1 MFKLYLFLFIL
12 CFCNSATVLLAGPF
26 SDFKAGAELSE
37 ELTSSPTV
45 NRNMPTS
52 DSLDQAIKNLDP
64 QNSVMWDELREN
76 LLGIN
81 SRVKFVEDV
90 KVIMQDHVEEP
101 HEVPLIVKI
110 PKRLHAFTKF
120 ILIIENNPIQQ
131 VIELNPYKKIEALG
145 MNVRLE
151 DDSPVRA
158 AVLDQEG
165 VWHVGSKMVFVAS
178 PGGCSSPSCDP
189 TVEICEQGEV
199 GKIAVKQ
206 YGREGKAERIKLKIT
221 HPMETGFVVGVDGE
235 VIPEYYVNKIHVDDN
250 NGPIADIATYA
261 ALSSDPVILLDLPE
275 KGQSIR
281 VHVKDSQ
288 GLEFFSHNTM

>member
-1 MFKLYLFLFIL
+1 M
-12 CFCNSATVLLAGPF
+12 LAGPF

-120 ILIIENNPIQQ
+120 ILIIENNPI
-131 VIELNPYKKIEALG
+131 N
-145 MNVRLE
+145 RL
-151 DDSPVRA
+151 
-158 AVLDQEG
+158 
-165 VWHVGSKMVFVAS
+165 
-178 PGGCSSPSCDP
+178 
-189 TVEICEQGEV
+189 
-199 GKIAVKQ
+199 
-206 YGREGKAERIKLKIT
+206 
-221 HPMETGFVVGVDGE
+221 
-235 VIPEYYVNKIHVDDN
+235 
-250 NGPIADIATYA
+250 
-261 ALSSDPVILLDLPE
+261 
-275 KGQSIR
+275 
-281 VHVKDSQ
+281 
-288 GLEFFSHNTM
+288 